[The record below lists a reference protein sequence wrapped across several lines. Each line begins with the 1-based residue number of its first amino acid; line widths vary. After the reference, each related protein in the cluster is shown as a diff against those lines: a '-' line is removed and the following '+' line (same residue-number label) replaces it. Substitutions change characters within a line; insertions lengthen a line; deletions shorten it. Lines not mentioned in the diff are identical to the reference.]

1 MVMVVHPGEVPPR
14 QLAAWGVL
22 LWAVLSVSM
31 VAVGAP
37 QELRLLLV
45 APFALVGVGVAALI
59 RLRDVRGAPAWALV
73 LVVGLSS
80 LILISMCLVYSGL
93 GGSHLGLMT
102 TGLQGALAFLLVS
115 SEARGKGGLR
125 NADA

>member
-1 MVMVVHPGEVPPR
+1 MKGT
-14 QLAAWGVL
+14 
-22 LWAVLSVSM
+22 
-31 VAVGAP
+31 
-37 QELRLLLV
+37 
-45 APFALVGVGVAALI
+45 
-59 RLRDVRGAPAWALV
+59 PAWALV

-80 LILISMCLVYSGL
+80 LILVSMCLVYSGL
-93 GGSHLGLMT
+93 GGPHLGLMT